1 MSRIAELVHRGVRVV
16 VGNRP
21 AGATSEIPAEFFV
34 APEPRSL
41 QRSEI
46 SAEVT
51 DFAAVYE
58 EAKVP
63 VPFRGYG
70 VDKMAEI
77 LESSRLAALPREV
90 RVAAVM
96 ASLEAAGVSLPQVL
110 QDAVL
115 RDRAL
120 DDFVAA
126 KEREVE
132 ALRARNEARSA
143 ALRQEIDAFVRER
156 NAEIDSLKKSTD
168 SGISAFAQLRL
179 RKTSEE
185 ERLREVLSY
194 FAADDQNP
202 IPEQR

>member
-1 MSRIAELVHRGVRVV
+1 MSRINELVRRGVRVT
-16 VGNRP
+16 VGNQP
-21 AGATSEIPAEFFV
+21 AGAASEIPAEFF
-34 APEPRSL
+34 AMPEPRSL

-46 SAEVT
+46 SADVS

-58 EAKVP
+58 EARVP

-77 LESSRLAALPREV
+77 LESKRLAALPREV

-132 ALRARNEARSA
+132 ALRSRNEARVSA
-143 ALRQEIDAFVRER
+143 LKQEVDGFMKER
-156 NAEIDSLKKSTD
+156 NAEIDGLKKSSD
-168 SGISAFAQLRL
+168 SGTSAFAQLQLKKKNEEDRL
-179 RKTSEE
+179 RD
-185 ERLREVLSY
+185 VLSY
-194 FAADDQNP
+194 FAADGENP
-202 IPEQR
+202 IPERR